1 LDALPLLP
9 NGKIDRSRLPA
20 PAPCRPDLDT
30 PFSPP
35 DTTTEETLVLIWGE
49 TLGFGDIGT
58 HDNFF
63 ELGGHSV
70 MAVQILSRVR
80 DAFKVDIPLQTLFQK
95 PTATEF
101 ATAIDMALLNA
112 HQSSNIN
119 DREEGSV

>member
-1 LDALPLLP
+1 
-9 NGKIDRSRLPA
+9 
-20 PAPCRPDLDT
+20 
-30 PFSPP
+30 
-35 DTTTEETLVLIWGE
+35 
-49 TLGFGDIGT
+49 
-58 HDNFF
+58 
-63 ELGGHSV
+63 